1 MSTYYR
7 FDMYNI
13 YIYIYI
19 TQCVFTYIY
28 LYNNLYIYIVYN
40 VESLGVLREFVTITK
55 NSEVHGVL
63 LLQNH
68 LGKNVSAMPKHS

>member
-28 LYNNLYIYIVYN
+28 LYIYIVYN
-40 VESLGVLREFVTITK
+40 VESLGVLREIVTITK

-63 LLQNH
+63 LLHH